1 MIFGIGVD
9 LVRVARMESNIER
22 YGDRFAERI
31 LTSGEMIEYRTHAPG
46 QRGRFLAKRFAAKEA
61 AAKAFGT
68 GFRDGLGLHDIGV
81 GHDAQGRPLLEY
93 SGRAIDLYT
102 EAGIHASHLSIADET
117 DYAIAY
123 VTLEKK

>member
-1 MIFGIGVD
+1 MIFGVGVD
-9 LVRVARMESNIER
+9 LVRVARMEANIER
-22 YGDRFAERI
+22 FGDRFAERI
-31 LTSGEMIEYRTHAPG
+31 LTIAEMGEYRAQAPA

-81 GHDAQGRPLLEY
+81 GHDARGRPLLEY
-93 SGRAIDLYT
+93 TGRAGDLCA
-102 EAGIHASHLSIADET
+102 EAGIHASHLSISDET

-123 VTLEKK
+123 VTLEM